1 MIRAA
6 PRRTGEWSYHQ
17 AESNRPSIALRFSL
31 EQVSQ
36 MYWRTPFSTE
46 QVQVGGGLSARAPQR
61 AHIRAWGSAGAPV
74 SSLPPERLV
83 TR

>member
-1 MIRAA
+1 
-6 PRRTGEWSYHQ
+6 
-17 AESNRPSIALRFSL
+17 
-31 EQVSQ
+31 

-46 QVQVGGGLSARAPQR
+46 QVQVGGGPSARAPQR
-61 AHIRAWGSAGAPV
+61 AHIRAWGAAGEPV